1 MIYKKTWKY
10 ILVKDFLGNYY
21 RPKALRDLPNVSK
34 NHIGGVVKG
43 YHNLS
48 QKGDCWVYY
57 FAGVIG
63 NARVSENARVCD
75 DALVKENAKVIGRA
89 VISGRSIISGDTI
102 VSE

>member
-10 ILVKDFLGNYY
+10 ILIRDFLKNYY
-21 RPKALRDLPNVSK
+21 RPKALRDFSNISK
-34 NHIGGVVKG
+34 NHVGGVVKG

-63 NARVSENARVCD
+63 NAQVSENAKVCD
-75 DALVKENAKVIGRA
+75 EALVKENARVTGRA
-89 VISGRSIISGDTI
+89 VISGRSIISGDTV